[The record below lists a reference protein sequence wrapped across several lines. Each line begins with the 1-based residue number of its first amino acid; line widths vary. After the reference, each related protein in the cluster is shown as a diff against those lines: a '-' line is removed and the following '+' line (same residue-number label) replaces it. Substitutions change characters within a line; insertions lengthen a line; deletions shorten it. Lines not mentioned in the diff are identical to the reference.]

1 MWNQYVKG
9 GSGRAA
15 YLEPPPIQIQPP
27 YSYYLVLFQTCQSLF
42 LIVNILISSNPNTA
56 HIFISSRSLSNLSI
70 LIEPPPTQVQP
81 LIVLKI
87 LHTIHAMAIH
97 WFKEKLHHACVL
109 ESLRSS
115 ADRCARCRMIALR
128 VVNLQWM
135 WWVTRVY
142 PEVKNWNWDFDII
155 VFWKNHLLLIFQHG
169 SQTPDR
175 LLFYSVTKR
184 IENYK

>member
-9 GSGRAA
+9 GSGREA

-27 YSYYLVLFQTCQSLF
+27 YSYYLVLCQTFF
-42 LIVNILISSNPNTA
+42 LWIFKFLSPSYPNTA
-56 HIFISSRSLSNLSI
+56 PIFISSCSLSNLSI

-81 LIVLKI
+81 LSVLKI

-97 WFKEKLHHACVL
+97 WFKENLHHAFVK

-115 ADRCARCRMIALR
+115 AETCARCRMIALR
-128 VVNLQWM
+128 VANLQLM

-142 PEVKNWNWDFDII
+142 PEVKNLIGEFDII

-169 SQTPDR
+169 S
-175 LLFYSVTKR
+175 
-184 IENYK
+184 